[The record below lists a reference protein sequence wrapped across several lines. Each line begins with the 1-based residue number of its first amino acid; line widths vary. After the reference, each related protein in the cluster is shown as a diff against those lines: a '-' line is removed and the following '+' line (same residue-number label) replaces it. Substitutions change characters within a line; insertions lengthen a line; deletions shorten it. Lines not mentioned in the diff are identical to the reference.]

1 MANWT
6 LATGGNGNVCSF
18 SSSLPLNNETE
29 TPVSIQMLNTQS
41 SSLHHSPSPSS
52 HSSSSLH
59 HSPSPPPLTLLPLSP
74 SLSFSNSLHWPLPL
88 FPHQFPSPSH
98 CHPPFPLSFPPTYL
112 FLESI
117 LVRFTSFPLT
127 LLFKLDIL
135 FESLLPMEPFLLPSL
150 LSSPP
155 GRGGVRKKS
164 GSNSCCTPSS
174 GSASN

>member
-1 MANWT
+1 MLFAGCVGAIRKTPDGKVANWT

-18 SSSLPLNNETE
+18 SSSLP
-29 TPVSIQMLNTQS
+29 
-41 SSLHHSPSPSS
+41 
-52 HSSSSLH
+52 
-59 HSPSPPPLTLLPLSP
+59 
-74 SLSFSNSLHWPLPL
+74 
-88 FPHQFPSPSH
+88 
-98 CHPPFPLSFPPTYL
+98 L

-174 GSASN
+174 GSASTGVVPSSWHMSLIHSCLTIVFFNTGWRTKMLSAFPRWLLSANLSFRCL